1 MPSTPHRPTP
11 DGTPQRLSSGD
22 SMPPARKTYEPPRL
36 DVLGDVR
43 EITLGGTLGVG
54 DSGFPNTQPF

>member
-1 MPSTPHRPTP
+1 MPSTPHRPSS
-11 DGTPQRLSSGD
+11 DGPAPSPNPGDPRLRS
-22 SMPPARKTYEPPRL
+22 RKPYEPPRL